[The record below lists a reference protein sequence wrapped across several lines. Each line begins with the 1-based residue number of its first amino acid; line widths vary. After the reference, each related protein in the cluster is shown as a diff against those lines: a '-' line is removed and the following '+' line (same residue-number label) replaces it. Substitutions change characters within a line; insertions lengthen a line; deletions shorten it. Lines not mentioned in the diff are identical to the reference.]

1 MSRIVDK
8 MLTQDNNNN
17 NNKNDSRRYALIV
30 VDQLS
35 QLRHNKMN
43 VINIIIREKENR
55 SNAIIIK
62 LRRILSDWV

>member
-1 MSRIVDK
+1 MSRIVDE

-62 LRRILSDWV
+62 LRRILLDRV